1 MSDEA
6 AGMRPDEAYTRKS
19 METARLASSPDT
31 SRFDGLHAD
40 AERAVEAAA
49 VGLRAVRERYREAY
63 LDELAQW
70 HALRDELDRR
80 VGAPDE
86 TGLAE
91 LQQTVERATT
101 LVGQHQQ
108 DLSRL
113 DLANQALERTSRFL
127 QRGDGS
133 LLTDPAEPGLSTD
146 VRMRIVEAQEAER
159 SRLAQEVHDGPA
171 QALTNAIFQV
181 EYLERVMGQDGRL
194 AEAELRFLR
203 ELLRRELGEVR
214 SFISNL
220 RPPLLDHLGLDEAI
234 EDTATSVAD
243 LTGLTIETDLQAPGD
258 RLDGS
263 ARTVALRVVQEALQN
278 VRKHA
283 AATHVDV
290 RTRLV
295 DGDWTLE
302 VVDDGLGFDPTS
314 VTLASGRHFGLRFM
328 RERAEL
334 IGARLDVR
342 SGSGGGTVVRLAVP
356 LGGER
361 R

>member
-1 MSDEA
+1 MSDEPT
-6 AGMRPDEAYTRKS
+6 GMGPDEPYTRKS

-40 AERAVEAAA
+40 AERAVDAAA

-63 LDELAQW
+63 LDELARW
-70 HALRDELDRR
+70 HASRDELDRR
-80 VGAPDE
+80 VADPDAPR
-86 TGLAE
+86 LPE
-91 LQQTVERATT
+91 LQQEVERATA
-101 LVGQHQQ
+101 LLGQHQQ
-108 DLSRL
+108 ELSRL
-113 DLANQALERTSRFL
+113 ELAQQALERTAHFL
-127 QRGDGS
+127 ERGDAS
-133 LLTDPAEPGLSTD
+133 LVADPSDPTLSTD
-146 VRMRIVEAQEAER
+146 VRMRIVEAQEQER
-159 SRLAQEVHDGPA
+159 SRLAQEIHDGPA

-181 EYLERVMGQDGRL
+181 EYLERVIGEDGRV
-194 AEAELRFLR
+194 AATELRFLR

-214 SFISNL
+214 SSILNL

-234 EDTATSVAD
+234 ADTASTVAG
-243 LTGLTIETDLQAPGD
+243 LTGLAIETDLQAPGD
-258 RLDGS
+258 RLDAS
-263 ARTVALRVVQEALQN
+263 VRMVALRVVQEALQN

-283 AATHVDV
+283 AATRVV
-290 RTRLV
+290 VQTRLI

-314 VTLASGRHFGLRFM
+314 VALAGGRHFGLRFM

-342 SGSGGGTVVRLAVP
+342 SGPGGGTIVRLAVP